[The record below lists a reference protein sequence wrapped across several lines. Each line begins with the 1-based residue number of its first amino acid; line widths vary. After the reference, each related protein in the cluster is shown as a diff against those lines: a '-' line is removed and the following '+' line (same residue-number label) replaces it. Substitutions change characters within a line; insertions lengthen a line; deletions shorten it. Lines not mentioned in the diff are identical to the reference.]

1 MKRILVLA
9 SFPAPYRV
17 AVFQGLSNYYKLDVF
32 FGTSKD
38 QNRSKSYFVDK
49 DSFKYYL
56 IDDKE
61 DQDYFKL
68 CVSNLEQYDLV
79 LAYDWYLN
87 YALKVERKCIKKG
100 IPYIINC
107 DGAFV
112 PETLTVK
119 DHIKRIVKGYFIK
132 RATLCFGGGISAER
146 YFEYYG
152 AKEARI
158 KLHPFSSLHKDDILE
173 KALTDTEKSK
183 WKERLG
189 LSTSK
194 MVLAIGQFIRRK
206 GFDILLEAWTELD
219 EQYQLVLIG
228 GGDKKQEYDAIIENK
243 KYRNVKLIDFLPKD
257 KVFEYYMAA
266 DVFVMPTREDVWG
279 LVINEAMA
287 TGLPVISSNRC
298 NAAVELVKNGENG
311 YIVPNE
317 DSESLAE
324 RIQFILRLDETQRM
338 EMQNESIMCI
348 SEYTLERIIEKH
360 VADINAVLYGQEG

>member
-56 IDDKE
+56 IGDKE
-61 DQDYFKL
+61 DQKYFKR

-87 YALKVERKCIKKG
+87 YALKVERKCIKKD

-119 DHIKRIVKGYFIK
+119 EQIKRIVKGYFIK
-132 RATLCFGGGISAER
+132 RATLCFSGGISAER

-152 AKEARI
+152 AKKERI
-158 KLHPFSSLHKDDILE
+158 KLHPFSSLHSGDILV
-173 KALTDTEKSK
+173 KTLTDVEKSK
-183 WKERLG
+183 WKEKLE

-206 GFDILLEAWTELD
+206 GFDILLEAWTGLD
-219 EQYQLVLIG
+219 ERYQLVIIG
-228 GGDKKQEYDAIIENK
+228 GGEQKQEYEAIIKNK
-243 KYRNVKLIDFLPKD
+243 KYKNVKLIDFLPKN

-324 RIQFILRLDETQRM
+324 RIQSVLRLDEKQRM
-338 EMQNESIMCI
+338 KMQSESIMCI
-348 SEYTLERIIEKH
+348 SEYTLEHIIEKH
-360 VADINAVLYGQEG
+360 VTDINAVLY